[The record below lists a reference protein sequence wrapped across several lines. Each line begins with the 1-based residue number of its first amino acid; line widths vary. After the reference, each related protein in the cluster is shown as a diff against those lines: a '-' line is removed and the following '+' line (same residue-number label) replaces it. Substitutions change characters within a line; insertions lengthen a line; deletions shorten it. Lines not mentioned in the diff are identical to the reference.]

1 METKSKKPYCIGCR
15 AGKSGPRLPVANQA
29 GIRKY
34 AAGTNSSPEHPSGS
48 QNREKLNLGPLDSPS
63 PKKKQKPKRIKWT
76 RGEYKQVMSAS
87 FYQALIELN
96 QKIVTQNAL
105 MKFGEKKW
113 ANTDRILMQINW

>member
-1 METKSKKPYCIGCR
+1 METRSKKPFTMDRC
-15 AGKSGPRLPVANQA
+15 AGKSGPRLPIMNQA
-29 GIRKY
+29 GIKTY
-34 AAGTNSSPEHPSGS
+34 AAGTNSFPQNSSGS
-48 QNREKLNLGPLDSPS
+48 QNRDSPS

-113 ANTDRILMQINW
+113 ANTDRILMQINWQMLDEIQ